1 MKLFALSVCIF
12 VATVASSSA
21 DQARV
26 EDLSFSSVTLADSD
40 LLSGRDGKP
49 VSVTGKLRVPG
60 TTNEKVPAVVLLHG
74 SGGAGGPGSTVDG
87 WSTELN
93 QLGIAT
99 FAIDSF
105 TGRGITSTVM
115 DQTLLGRLNMVADAY
130 RALNLLARDPRIDP
144 NRIAVMGFSRG
155 AQSALYSAMNRFSGL
170 ANNNMRFAAHVVFYA
185 DCTTTYLGDTDV
197 IAPIRLL
204 HGDRDNWNAVAPCRG
219 YVERLTKAGR
229 DVKLSEYAGA
239 DHAFDNPTFRKPFLV
254 KGAPTTRKCQLMESA
269 DHQILNRATQ
279 KPFTYK
285 DACVEKDTTVA
296 YNDAADRQ
304 AHLLVRDFLT
314 NVFRIKH

>member
-1 MKLFALSVCIF
+1 MKIFALSVCF
-12 VATVASSSA
+12 FAAMVVSSSA
-21 DQARV
+21 EQVRV
-26 EDLSFSSVTLADSD
+26 EDRSFSSVTLSDSD

-49 VSVTGKLRVPG
+49 VSITGKLRVPE
-60 TTNEKVPAVVLLHG
+60 TTSGKLPAVILLHG

-87 WSTELN
+87 WSAELN

-115 DQTLLGRLNMVADAY
+115 DQTLLSRLNMVADAY
-130 RALNLLARDPRIDP
+130 RAMNLLAQDARIDP

-170 ANNNMRFAAHVVFYA
+170 ADHNMRFAAHVVFYA
-185 DCTTTYLGDTDV
+185 DCTTTYLNDTDV
-197 IAPIRLL
+197 TAPIRLL
-204 HGDRDNWNAVAPCRG
+204 HGTRDNWNAAAPCRG

-229 DVKLSEYAGA
+229 DVKLSEYADA
-239 DHAFDNPTFRKPFLV
+239 DHAFDNPNFRKEFLV
-254 KGAPTTRKCQLMESA
+254 KGAPTTRKCQLIEND
-269 DHQILNRATQ
+269 DHQILDRATL
-279 KPFTYK
+279 KPFSYK

-296 YNDAADRQ
+296 YNDAANRQ
-304 AHLLVRDFLT
+304 AHLLVRDFLI
-314 NVFRIKH
+314 NVFQIKH